1 MAAEKRDYYEVLGV
15 EKGATDADIK
25 KAYRKLAKENHPDL
39 HPGDAECEARFK
51 EIGEAY
57 AILSDADKRS
67 KYDQF
72 GHAAFDPSMGGG
84 GGFDFTG
91 DLGDIFGDIFGGMFG
106 GGRSRRP
113 DGPQRGESLRT
124 GINISFEE
132 AAFGCEKELNVARVE
147 DCPDCK
153 GSGCA
158 AGTTAEVCQQCGGS
172 GMVRQQ
178 QRSPFGVVSTT
189 APCPK
194 CSGKG
199 KIIHQPCA
207 TCRGQGSVRK
217 QRKVSANI
225 PAGIDD
231 GQTICLKGLG
241 HSGKN
246 GGPVGDLLVTVR
258 IMPHPYFRRDG
269 TSVLYEL
276 PISFVQAALGAEME
290 VPTIDGKVKYS
301 IPAGTQTGTT
311 FRLKEKGIPYIR
323 SKTQRGDQFITVR
336 VVTPENLGE
345 AQKQILMEFA
355 KATGETV
362 GAPSEPPKNDKKKHK
377 K

>member
-1 MAAEKRDYYEVLGV
+1 M
-15 EKGATDADIK
+15 EKGASDADIK
-25 KAYRKLAKENHPDL
+25 KAYRKIAKDNHPDL
-39 HPGDAECEARFK
+39 HPGDTECEARFK
-51 EIGEAY
+51 EANEAY
-57 AILSDADKRS
+57 AVLSDADKRS

-72 GHAAFDPSMGGG
+72 GHAAFDPSMGGS
-84 GGFDFTG
+84 GFDFTG
-91 DLGDIFGDIFGGMFG
+91 DIGDIFGDLFGGMFG

-113 DGPQRGESLRT
+113 DSPQRGESLRA
-124 GINISFEE
+124 GISISFEE
-132 AAFGCEKELNVARVE
+132 AAFGCDKELNVARVE

-158 AGTTAEVCQQCGGS
+158 AGTTAEVCSQCGGS
-172 GMVRQQ
+172 GSVRQQ
-178 QRSPFGVVSTT
+178 QRSPFGMIATT

-194 CSGKG
+194 CGGKG
-199 KIIHQPCA
+199 KIIHQPCQ

-217 QRKVSANI
+217 QRKINANI

-258 IMPHPYFRRDG
+258 IAPHPHFRRDG

-276 PISFVQAALGAEME
+276 PISFVQAALGAQME

-311 FRLKEKGIPYIR
+311 FRLKEKGIPHIR
-323 SKTQRGDQFITVR
+323 NKNQRGDQFITVR
-336 VVTPENLGE
+336 VVTPEHLGE

-355 KATGETV
+355 KATGETLD
-362 GAPSEPPKNDKKKHK
+362 APSEPAKADKKKHK